1 MTKLQKILAGFL
13 ALQLLAAGIVF
24 WPRNAA
30 GAENVVFFEGAAAAD
45 IVRLAITDDTGAQ
58 VELARQGDGWALA
71 SGGDYPVKVDTL
83 NPVLDKIVALESNR
97 LVARTPAS
105 QRQLQV
111 SPDNFLRQV
120 TVTFQ
125 DDRSQTFYLGSAT
138 NLRATNF
145 RLDGEDNTYLVAD
158 LNVFELS
165 ANATSW
171 VDTVYVSGITQD
183 SVTAFT
189 LTNANGALEF
199 RQTPGEAGE
208 SSWTLDGLAEG
219 ETLNTTTVNSLLTR
233 VLNLRLVR
241 PLGMTAEAAYGM
253 DQPQAAITVV
263 ANAENGSQT
272 YTLTVGARL
281 PDQDDDP
288 ANDNYIVKWS
298 ESPYYVAVAPFSAQD
313 FVEQS
318 RADFIQ
324 LPTPIPTESAP
335 AESTPAP

>member
-1 MTKLQKILAGFL
+1 MTKIQKILAGFL
-13 ALQLLAAGIVF
+13 ALQLLAAVIVF

-58 VELARQGDGWALA
+58 VELERQGDGWVLA
-71 SGGDYPVKVDTL
+71 SGGDYPVKTETL

-97 LVARTPAS
+97 LVARTAAS

-111 SPDNFLRQV
+111 SPDNFLRQI

-145 RLDGEDNTYLVAD
+145 RLDGENDTYLVAD

-171 VDTVYVSGITQD
+171 VDTVYVSGVAQD
-183 SVTAFT
+183 SVTALT
-189 LTNANGALEF
+189 LTNANGTLAF
-199 RQTPGEAGE
+199 RSEANQDGE
-208 SSWTLDGLAEG
+208 SAWTLDGLAEG
-219 ETLNTTTVNSLLTR
+219 ELLNAPAFNSLLTR
-233 VLNLRLVR
+233 ILNLRLVR
-241 PLGMTAEAAYGM
+241 PLGVTAEAAYGL
-253 DQPQAAITVV
+253 DEPQATVTVV
-263 ANAENGSQT
+263 ANVEESTQT
-272 YTLTVGARL
+272 YTLTIGARL

-288 ANDNYIVKWS
+288 SNDNYIVKWS
-298 ESPYYVAVAPFSAQD
+298 EAPYYVAVAPFSVETLTEHTRTD
-313 FVEQS
+313 FV
-318 RADFIQ
+318 Q

-335 AESTPAP
+335 AEPTPAP